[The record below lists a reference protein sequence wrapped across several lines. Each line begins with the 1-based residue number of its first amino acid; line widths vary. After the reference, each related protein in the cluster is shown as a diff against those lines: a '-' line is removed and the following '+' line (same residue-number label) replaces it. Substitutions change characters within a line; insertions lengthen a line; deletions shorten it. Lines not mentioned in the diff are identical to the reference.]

1 LAVSLYFIL
10 NLLYNVFYLKATIK
24 GKDIMESYEILWK
37 TALPELEK
45 TVGSMSYEMYV
56 QMLTPVDVYDGK
68 LIFTTPMST
77 FIPSL
82 MEGPAHKSI
91 KEAIVKSCP
100 DLTDFAVYLEGEYK
114 KPEDLAPIPGSPINP
129 KFTFESFVVG
139 SSNEFLYAAA
149 KAVAQNPG
157 EAYNPLFIHGGTG
170 LGKTHILMAIAN
182 YLRLHSPSTRVLY
195 ATCEQFTNQLIESIS
210 KGKGSSDGS
219 SFRNK
224 YRNVD
229 VLLIDDVQFLS
240 NKPSTQTEFFHT
252 FNELVMQNKQIVLT
266 SDRPPKEIEV
276 LEDRLRTR
284 FEGGLLADV
293 QSPDLETRV
302 AILRR
307 KSEEQKSLVDMK
319 VLTYIAELGDN
330 DIRSLIGKLTK
341 VIFASKLHERPITID
356 LVNDALKESASEVQ
370 EELQVD
376 DIINCVCNFYKVS
389 KSDMLGKKK
398 NKEFVLPRQ
407 VATYLVCEMMNLPL
421 YTIGQKVGGRD
432 YSTVIYSRD
441 KVNELIKT
449 DHKLALAINDMRN
462 LLLKK

>member
-1 LAVSLYFIL
+1 MAVSLYFIL

-182 YLRLHSPSTRVLY
+182 YLRLHSPSTKVLY

-370 EELQVD
+370 EELQVE

-449 DHKLALAINDMRN
+449 DQKLALAINDMRN